1 MYDLA
6 PVLGT
11 ESLSALAP
19 GSSLL
24 LADAGGADID
34 EWLFALL
41 VDGLQTGDSAV
52 VVSTDEPATA
62 VVGALDDRG
71 AVDPQSICV
80 IECAG
85 DERSQQTLDSGVFV
99 YSVASP
105 DDLTGIGIG
114 LTTCFDRL
122 EAAGYE
128 RSRVGVRSLSS
139 ILDAAGEKAAFKFAH
154 VVTSRLGSADFLGVF
169 GLEQPYDPESKR
181 ILIEAFDR
189 TIELKATADGTKR
202 RIQDRKQRPDAWQ
215 AVDSLDSGR

>member
-11 ESLSALAP
+11 ESRTALAP

-41 VDGLQTGDSAV
+41 VDGLQDGDGAV

-62 VVGALDDRG
+62 VVDALAERG
-71 AVDPQSICV
+71 AVDPQALCV
-80 IECAG
+80 IECDG
-85 DERSQQTLDSGVFV
+85 DDRSRRTLDNGVFV
-99 YSVASP
+99 YSVPGP

-114 LTTCFDRL
+114 LAACFERL

-128 RSRVGVRSLSS
+128 RSRVGFRSLSS
-139 ILDAAGEKAAFKFAH
+139 ILDAAGEQAAFKFAH
-154 VVTSRLGSADFLGVF
+154 VVTSRLDSAEFLGVF

-181 ILIEAFDR
+181 ILGEAFDR
-189 TIELKATADGTKR
+189 TIELKTTTDGTKR
-202 RIQDRKQRPDAWQ
+202 RVQDRQRRPDAWE
-215 AVDSLDSGR
+215 AVDSPGSGR

>member
-11 ESLSALAP
+11 ESLSSLPP

-24 LADAGGADID
+24 LADAGRADID

-41 VDGLQTGDSAV
+41 VDGLQNGDGAV

-62 VVGALDDRG
+62 VVDALDDRG

-85 DERSQQTLDSGVFV
+85 EERSRRTLDSGVFV
-99 YSVASP
+99 YSVPGS

-114 LTTCFDRL
+114 LAACFERL

-128 RSRVGVRSLSS
+128 RSRVGFRSLSS

-202 RIQDRKQRPDAWQ
+202 RVQDRQHRPDAWQ
-215 AVDSLDSGR
+215 AVGPPGSDR